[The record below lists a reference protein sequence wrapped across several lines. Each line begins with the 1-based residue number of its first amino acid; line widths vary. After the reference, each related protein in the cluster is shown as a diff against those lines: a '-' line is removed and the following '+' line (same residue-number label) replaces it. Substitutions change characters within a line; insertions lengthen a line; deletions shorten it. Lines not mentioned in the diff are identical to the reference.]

1 MCRVISI
8 ANQKGGVG
16 KSSSAGS
23 LGVGLARRGKRVL
36 VIDAD
41 SQGSLTESMGYR
53 NPDEMDTTL
62 TTIMT
67 KIINEEEI
75 APGEGILHHEE
86 GIDIL
91 PCNIE
96 LAALEVAM
104 VNVISRETVLKRY
117 IDSIKDQYDFCLID
131 CQPSLGIITI
141 NALTAADSVLIPVLA
156 EYLPAKGLEELIK
169 SIARVKRQLNPRLQI
184 EGILITMADYRTN
197 NAKEVTKA
205 ILEKYGAQVK
215 VFEHAVPNSVRA
227 AETPAAGMSIYR
239 YDPKGKVAA
248 AYEALTGEVMAG

>member
-8 ANQKGGVG
+8 SNQKGGVG
-16 KSSSAGS
+16 KSTSASSLA
-23 LGVGLARRGKRVL
+23 VGLARRGKRVL

-41 SQGSLTESMGYR
+41 SQGSLTESLGYR
-53 NPDEMDTTL
+53 NPDDMETTL
-62 TTIMT
+62 TTVMT
-67 KIINEEEI
+67 KVIKEQKI

-86 GIDIL
+86 GIDL
-91 PCNIE
+91 MPCNIE
-96 LAALEVAM
+96 MAAFEVAM

-117 IDSIKDQYDFCLID
+117 IDLVKDNYDYILID
-131 CQPSLGIITI
+131 CMPSLGMMTI

-197 NAKEVTKA
+197 NAKEVTQA
-205 ILEKYGAQVK
+205 ILEKYGGKVK
-215 VFEHAVPNSVRA
+215 VFAHAVPNSVRA
-227 AETPAAGMSIYR
+227 AEVPAAGISIFR
-239 YDPKGKVAA
+239 YDPRGKVTA
-248 AYEALTGEVMAG
+248 AYEALAGEVMAG

>member
-156 EYLPAKGLEELIK
+156 EYLPAKGLEE
-169 SIARVKRQLNPRLQI
+169 
-184 EGILITMADYRTN
+184 
-197 NAKEVTKA
+197 
-205 ILEKYGAQVK
+205 
-215 VFEHAVPNSVRA
+215 
-227 AETPAAGMSIYR
+227 
-239 YDPKGKVAA
+239 
-248 AYEALTGEVMAG
+248 